1 MKEKDP
7 VQLFKNYLNTNGHNI
22 TSARKKI
29 AKKVFETEDHF
40 DVTAIWEKLREGSN
54 ISLSTTYRTIELL
67 LEAGL
72 IREVDL
78 GGSCSYYEH
87 VLNRKQHGHMIC
99 LNCDRVYE
107 FPLHDLK
114 KKIKEEAEEIDFEEQ
129 YFKLQVFGYCKD
141 CKDQKPRGAI
151 G

>member
-1 MKEKDP
+1 MKKENP
-7 VQLFKNYLNTNGHNI
+7 VETFKNFLNGNGHNI

-29 AKKVFETEDHF
+29 AKKVFSTDSHF
-40 DVTAIWEKLREGSN
+40 DVTTIWEKLREESN

-87 VLNRKQHGHMIC
+87 VLRRKQHGHMIC
-99 LNCDRVYE
+99 INCNRVYE
-107 FPLHDLK
+107 FPLEDLEST
-114 KKIKEEAEEIDFEEQ
+114 INEEAEKVNFRKK
-129 YFKLQVFGYCKD
+129 YFKLQVFGYCED
-141 CKDQKPRGAI
+141 CMDQQSRG
-151 G
+151 